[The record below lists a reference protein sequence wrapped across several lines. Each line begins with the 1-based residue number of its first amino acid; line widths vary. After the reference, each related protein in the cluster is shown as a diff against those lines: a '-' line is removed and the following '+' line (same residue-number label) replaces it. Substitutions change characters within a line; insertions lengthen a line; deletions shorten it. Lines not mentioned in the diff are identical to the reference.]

1 MITCPGDERSGLP
14 AVAAAAAANLD
25 GRASLLTSSVSL
37 VLQVAEGRN
46 VKILLQ
52 SDGEMIQEN
61 HQENLTLETFAVFC
75 SLGVF
80 PPDSGKERSRMI
92 FTATGLAETLGS

>member
-1 MITCPGDERSGLP
+1 M
-14 AVAAAAAANLD
+14 NLD

-52 SDGEMIQEN
+52 SDGEMI
-61 HQENLTLETFAVFC
+61 
-75 SLGVF
+75 
-80 PPDSGKERSRMI
+80 
-92 FTATGLAETLGS
+92 

>member
-14 AVAAAAAANLD
+14 AAAAAAAAAANLD

-61 HQENLTLETFAVFC
+61 HQENLTLETFAVLR

-80 PPDSGKERSRMI
+80 PPDSGKDGRE
-92 FTATGLAETLGS
+92 AG